1 MKNVCENNRRYFL
14 SINHTHYTPPLK
26 NADYTGKKRWS
37 SAGKLDNAHKNL
49 EKLNQ
54 ASKDFDLSISGSGI
68 NPSTKANA
76 DKQVQGTEAWNT
88 SPEEQKLS
96 EKAKKY
102 LASLREQYGDYDF
115 LIADDVQNPLDI
127 AGPSHK
133 KYFVMLSTQEIERM
147 ANDDAYAKEVMAKVE
162 ESTNTLNQI
171 EQQGLLGEGV
181 RFKRLAISFDDD
193 GNTKLFAELER
204 MTEEQQQRLEEAMK
218 KRAET
223 KREQAKNPP
232 TKRPAVPTYQELTLA
247 IKASIQQYSF
257 TTEKVMNL
265 LYAGLDNGNNHN
277 ISGHAV
283 NTQSGT
289 SVNVEIETK
298 LTTTTMLQE
307 TSRAA
312 RWPQEHQGHHN
323 HPVHPVHHKIAESS
337 HSAASPST
345 VRIEVASAEELLEN
359 TKNINWDNE

>member
-68 NPSTKANA
+68 NLSTKANA

-133 KYFVMLSTQEIERM
+133 KYFVILSTQEIERM
-147 ANDDAYAKEVMAKVE
+147 ANDDV
-162 ESTNTLNQI
+162 
-171 EQQGLLGEGV
+171 
-181 RFKRLAISFDDD
+181 
-193 GNTKLFAELER
+193 KL
-204 MTEEQQQRLEEAMK
+204 
-218 KRAET
+218 
-223 KREQAKNPP
+223 
-232 TKRPAVPTYQELTLA
+232 
-247 IKASIQQYSF
+247 SILVDTF
-257 TTEKVMNL
+257 
-265 LYAGLDNGNNHN
+265 
-277 ISGHAV
+277 
-283 NTQSGT
+283 
-289 SVNVEIETK
+289 
-298 LTTTTMLQE
+298 LQE
-307 TSRAA
+307 SYSMLLPEENHSNSPVLPLEAYRLWQSIYGDYSSRIRNNA
-312 RWPQEHQGHHN
+312 R
-323 HPVHPVHHKIAESS
+323 
-337 HSAASPST
+337 
-345 VRIEVASAEELLEN
+345 
-359 TKNINWDNE
+359 